1 MLQSRNPLQS
11 SGMFLR
17 AALRAASF
25 AASHAR
31 TASVRDAMVC
41 AAAAVLVCSGCDP
54 SVTGHASDLSAAS
67 ASSEKRNAR
76 IAAETP
82 ASQRKRIAS
91 RAMAAQ
97 SVANAAAAAM
107 TIPSNHPR
115 LWYSAQPGT
124 PGAARLA
131 RARAWFNAGNP
142 VPITS
147 TSVSPSAH
155 YRDRALRSL
164 MSQHAD
170 PADCN
175 AAAAWLKGFT
185 MNVGGTAS
193 DHARW
198 HGEDAI
204 LVYDWCY
211 HAFSATDRSD
221 LTSRWN
227 GYVSTLNAKSW
238 GGPHMAANNYF
249 WGYLRNSLLWGIA
262 TAHDNA
268 QAQGFIDHAL
278 DLRYRNLANGNA
290 PQSAFWRWDAK
301 FGSGGVVLE
310 GGQYGPYMLGYP
322 VIAFTGASD
331 YGYDAWGAVSFWR
344 DAIFNLHYATTPA
357 KTVKRDGA
365 SGRWELFPFNDDQF
379 FENGGIAENGEYGD
393 FLGAMI
399 LRFPDTGRARIARD
413 WLARTGV
420 QPAWWVRAELAAT
433 NIAGPAPA
441 MPLDYHADGAD
452 FLYARR
458 DSGAAAT
465 ALLLQLGGSNAYAG
479 TAQEAFDQGGVGHS
493 HGDAGSFQLW
503 RGGRWLS
510 RETTGYSSPDNV
522 IGWNGGPTVDPSEAV
537 AHNTLLFE
545 GRGQLGGSLKGL
557 PRVLRLQSAPAFAYA
572 AVDLTPAYRT
582 IVNQTWE
589 AEDDWPFA
597 EVAIREFVYL
607 RGLDAL
613 VVLDRAQSGSDS
625 LEPIYS
631 GYGGPRIAAE
641 SVRKSFILHATG
653 TGSNEAGNPF
663 TTSGA
668 EASATVGPQRLDLRT
683 LLPATPAYRI
693 LKEGGGVGQYR
704 LEYDVSGSAQSYLL
718 NVVSL
723 RDATEAPLSA
733 SLQDLGSQWRID
745 LSHPVKGSA
754 TLTLTKGATSSGGSV
769 RIGSGSDM
777 PLGVGVQLMLIGD
790 QGPLWPLLRRTGG
803 NLQPLQMPAG
813 SSVASSPATALGD
826 REARPHSMTGIPGK
840 R

>member
-1 MLQSRNPLQS
+1 MLSNRIPAKISGVS
-11 SGMFLR
+11 SW
-17 AALRAASF
+17 AASF
-25 AASHAR
+25 VISCVR
-31 TASVRDAMVC
+31 TASAKGTVLC
-41 AAAAVLVCSGCDP
+41 AAAVVLGCAGCDRTVP
-54 SVTGHASDLSAAS
+54 SHASDLSGTTGLSEQQNMQAIAGPGSLRTGPVGNQAVIAPPVAA
-67 ASSEKRNAR
+67 
-76 IAAETP
+76 
-82 ASQRKRIAS
+82 
-91 RAMAAQ
+91 
-97 SVANAAAAAM
+97 AAAAAM
-107 TIPSNHPR
+107 NIPQSHPR
-115 LWYSAQPGT
+115 LWYSAQSGT
-124 PGAARLA
+124 PGAMRLA
-131 RARAWFNAGNP
+131 RARAWFSAGNP

-147 TSVSPSAH
+147 TSVSVSAH

-164 MSQHAD
+164 INQHAD
-170 PADCN
+170 PTDCS
-175 AAAAWLKGFT
+175 AAAGWLKGFT

-211 HAFSATDRSD
+211 HAFSATDRAD
-221 LTSRWN
+221 LTARWN
-227 GYVSTLNAKSW
+227 GYISTLNAKSW

-262 TAHDNA
+262 TAHENT

-278 DLRYRNLANGNA
+278 DLRYRNFANGSA

-322 VIAFTGASD
+322 VIAFTGAGD

-393 FLGAMI
+393 FLGAMM
-399 LRFPDTGRARIARD
+399 LRFPQTGRARIARD

-420 QPAWWVRAELAAT
+420 QPAWWMRAELAAAG
-433 NIAGPAPA
+433 IVGPAPA

-452 FLYARR
+452 FFYARR
-458 DSGAAAT
+458 DHGTAAT
-465 ALLLQLGGSNAYAG
+465 ALLLQLGGSNAYAD

-493 HGDAGSFQLW
+493 HSDAGSFQLW
-503 RGGRWLS
+503 RSGRWLS

-522 IGWNGGPTVDPSEAV
+522 IGWNGGPTVDPREAV

-545 GRGQLGGSLKGL
+545 GKGQLGGSLKGL
-557 PRVLRLQSAPAFAYA
+557 PRVLRLQSAAAFAYA

-597 EVAIREFVYL
+597 EIAIREFVYL

-653 TGSNEAGNPF
+653 TGSGEAGNLF
-663 TTSGA
+663 TVSGA
-668 EASATVGPQRLDLRT
+668 QASAIIGQQRLDLHT
-683 LLPATPAYRI
+683 LLPALPAYRI

-723 RDATEAPLSA
+723 RDATEAPLTA
-733 SLQDLGSQWRID
+733 ALQDLGNQWRID
-745 LSHPVKGSA
+745 VNHPVKGSA
-754 TLTLTKGATSSGGSV
+754 TLVLMKGATSGGGSV
-769 RIGSGSDM
+769 RVGSGPDM
-777 PLGVGVQLMLIGD
+777 PLGAGVQLMLIGD
-790 QGPLWPLLRRTGG
+790 EGPLWPTGHRTGG
-803 NLQPLQMPAG
+803 NLPPLQTPGVGAVVSHSAIPLAG
-813 SSVASSPATALGD
+813 
-826 REARPHSMTGIPGK
+826 RRPRPQSATGIPGK